1 MKAFT
6 NKKKM
11 TKKYKIPKMA
21 VSKIVITFN
30 IIRVFSIKNLKNH
43 KQKGPCFTFSVYLL
57 LSPEK

>member
-21 VSKIVITFN
+21 VSKIVITFKAKK
-30 IIRVFSIKNLKNH
+30 IKH
-43 KQKGPCFTFSVYLL
+43 KTRGSVG
-57 LSPEK
+57 